1 MFALYVYSINV
12 VTEAVSLEALQGNGT
27 NGGGNVYRPSSA
39 TAVYGV
45 TVINGDNVKLWG
57 GPSLQSNVIH
67 QLNRGE
73 SYEVLDEQDSWI
85 ALGGSEWIYYDPSY
99 IQYGVQ

>member
-12 VTEAVSLEALQGNGT
+12 VTAAVSLEALQGNGT
-27 NGGGNVYRPSSA
+27 NGGGNVSRPSTA

-45 TVINGDNVKLWG
+45 TVINGDNVNLRG
-57 GPSLQSNVIH
+57 RPSLQSNVIR

-73 SYEVLDEQDSWI
+73 SYEVLDERDSWI